1 MLDDFE
7 LKQKVTLYR
16 DFPKKGYHMRD
27 LSGLLDDPKALQL
40 ITDTLVHRYLD
51 AGLTRLVAL
60 KGRGTMFAAILAYRL
75 NLPLVVI
82 RDLGEEPG
90 EVLFERAPSAGGERT
105 LEMRVG
111 AVQAKDRVL
120 LFDDILS
127 SGATLLA
134 AASLVRRQEGEIYE
148 VATLIDLPDQ
158 GGSERLQEIDVST
171 YALMAFAEPELAHG
185 Q

>member
-7 LKQKVTLYR
+7 LKQKVVLYEN
-16 DFPKKGYHMRD
+16 FPKKGCHMRD

-40 ITDTLVHRYLD
+40 ITDTLVHRYMD
-51 AGLTRLVAL
+51 AHLTHLVVL
-60 KGRGTMFAAILAYRL
+60 KGRGTMFAAVLAYRL

-90 EVLFERAPSAGGERT
+90 EVLFERAPSAFGART
-105 LEMRVG
+105 LEMRAGRVG
-111 AVQAKDRVL
+111 PGDRVL

-127 SGATLLA
+127 SGGTLLA
-134 AASLVRRQEGEIYE
+134 AVSLVRRQGAEIYE

-171 YALMAFAEPELAHG
+171 YALMAFAEPTA
-185 Q
+185 